1 MEGLLVAVKRS
12 KLESNPE
19 HEYIYFEYPEKRG
32 QIALRMGDWKGV
44 KVEMKTNSNVAWE
57 LYNLKED
64 PKEQNNL
71 AGQHP
76 EIVGQI
82 DSIQRIAH
90 RHPHIREWE
99 FIDPKYKR

>member
-1 MEGLLVAVKRS
+1 
-12 KLESNPE
+12 
-19 HEYIYFEYPEKRG
+19 
-32 QIALRMGDWKGV
+32 MGDWKGV
-44 KVEMKTNSNVAWE
+44 KVEMKTNPNVAWE

-64 PKEQNNL
+64 PEEQNNL